1 MDVSKPRWCRSQNYA
16 ALCRSRRAPATG
28 AYGVA
33 SVFELPVKDHS
44 CHVVTNLFAPVC
56 IEEYHR
62 VLRRGGILI
71 FAVTSTRHLWELKE
85 SIYDQP
91 YENEKFDHEYEGFEM
106 VDKQKVHTTI
116 DLVCQ
121 QDIDDLFTMTPY
133 YYKSS
138 VESVRRLHSLGQLTT
153 QLDVDII
160 TYRAKF

>member
-1 MDVSKPRWCRSQNYA
+1 M
-16 ALCRSRRAPATG
+16 
-28 AYGVA
+28 
-33 SVFELPVKDHS
+33 
-44 CHVVTNLFAPVC
+44 C
-56 IEEYHR
+56 IR
-62 VLRRGGILI
+62 D
-71 FAVTSTRHLWELKE
+71 S
-85 SIYDQP
+85 
-91 YENEKFDHEYEGFEM
+91 EYEGFEM

-116 DLVCQ
+116 DLLCQ

>member
-1 MDVSKPRWCRSQNYA
+1 
-16 ALCRSRRAPATG
+16 
-28 AYGVA
+28 
-33 SVFELPVKDHS
+33 
-44 CHVVTNLFAPVC
+44 
-56 IEEYHR
+56 
-62 VLRRGGILI
+62 
-71 FAVTSTRHLWELKE
+71 
-85 SIYDQP
+85 
-91 YENEKFDHEYEGFEM
+91 M

-138 VESVRRLHSLGQLTT
+138 VESVRRLPSLGQLTT